1 MDKMKEMQLDIL
13 EMTEEG
19 KTPADIAVTLGIPL
33 ATVQEVLEQSEG
45 LYQDLYEEEYDR
57 FEEYNDSMD
66 GDMESALA
74 SAGFGMDES
83 YNMDS
88 DYY

>member
-1 MDKMKEMQLDIL
+1 MGKIKQMQLDIL

-19 KTPADIAVTLGIPL
+19 RTPADIAVTLGIPL
-33 ATVQEVLEQSEG
+33 ATVQKVLEESES
-45 LYQDLYEEEYDR
+45 LLEDLYEEEYDR

-83 YNMDS
+83 YNLSS
-88 DYY
+88 DDY